1 MSNDHTDNADAR
13 ADAGDTG
20 DGMGNSTLSN
30 GRRSGA
36 AADLAGGVTVLRPV
50 RLPAQPAS
58 ETVALL
64 GLIERAAAD
73 PAVDLDRME
82 RMYAMYERAAAR
94 TAKSA
99 FIDALMAAKSALPRV
114 IKTGAASYK
123 DKQSGEDKKAFSYAK
138 WEEVCTQIEP
148 VLSAN
153 GLVLTFSTE
162 QQTGDRVAI
171 TGVLSHRDGHSE
183 RAQMALGC
191 DASGG
196 KNNAQG
202 WGSAISYGKRYTA
215 FALLN
220 LVGHDD
226 KDTDAA
232 TPPADTSKGLAD
244 LKALIAE
251 TNASMAAICGHFSVE
266 SLDDLTAKQIG
277 EVIAGLSARKR
288 KAGAR

>member
-1 MSNDHTDNADAR
+1 MSDNEQR
-13 ADAGDTG
+13 
-20 DGMGNSTLSN
+20 
-30 GRRSGA
+30 
-36 AADLAGGVTVLRPV
+36 VVQLRPI
-50 RLPAQPAS
+50 RLPSAPAS

-64 GLIERAAAD
+64 GLIERSAAD
-73 PAVDLDRME
+73 PGVDLDRME

-94 TAKSA
+94 SAKSA
-99 FIDALMAAKSALPRV
+99 YIDALMAAKAALPRV
-114 IKTGAASYK
+114 IKAGSASYE
-123 DKQSGEDKKAFSYAK
+123 DKKTGEAKKAFSYAK
-138 WEEVCTQIEP
+138 WEEVVGQIEP
-148 VLSAN
+148 VLAAH
-153 GLVLTFSTE
+153 GLMLTFTTE
-162 QQTGDRVAI
+162 QQAGDRVAI

-232 TPPADTSKGLAD
+232 PPPVDTTDKLAELRKLIGDVKADEGK
-244 LKALIAE
+244 
-251 TNASMAAICGHFSVE
+251 ICAHFSVE
-266 SLDDLTAKQIG
+266 GLGDLTAKQIG
-277 EVIAGLSARKR
+277 EVITGLRARQR
-288 KAGAR
+288 GAAK